1 MFTVKPENTMNPYHD
16 IIATMLEI
24 EFPGQALNCDTV
36 FEAVTQQLVG
46 TKQARNG
53 PTPSPETL
61 VSIRSVVRE
70 AMRDNKPVPIL
81 VPWGASKQGNYGLD
95 VAEVMALKQLE
106 CLRTRVTQHYEPG
119 IDLRIRLEDTTDHIL
134 FPHETR
140 KITEYVNSFRDLQK
154 IVSPDTTVIAES
166 LILDTSQWETVAEL
180 LQAAMDDDDFYAT
193 GQLDRDWG
201 WKGGVPRNQRDY
213 YLRTYQHLYPD
224 ETQEQHERRLAE
236 YLAVAAL
243 RKHQNAT
250 GAAPGTTPLVL
261 SFVNLARHDDHP
273 RRLYYRT
280 LPERY
285 QHTHYAP
292 WLGKG
297 YIKITGREASPAVTH
312 WSGGGLD
319 YVPYRLKLTGNGQEA
334 TVQADYWVAS

>member
-95 VAEVMALKQLE
+95 IAEVMALKQLE

-119 IDLRIRLEDTTDHIL
+119 IDLRVRLEDATDTIL
-134 FPHETR
+134 FPPDKR
-140 KITEYVNSFRDLQK
+140 KIEQYVADFKALREV
-154 IVSPDTTVIAES
+154 VSPATAVVLES
-166 LILDTSQWETVAEL
+166 NILNLTGWGKAAHL
-180 LQAAMDDDDFYAT
+180 LQETLVGNEGAAVELECDY
-193 GQLDRDWG
+193 G
-201 WKGGVPRNQRDY
+201 WVGGVPQNQQDY

-224 ETQEQHERRLAE
+224 ETPELHKRRLAE
-236 YLAVAAL
+236 YLAVAVL
-243 RKHQNAT
+243 RKHQGAT

-261 SFVNLARHDDHP
+261 SFVNHARHDDHP

-297 YIKITGREASPAVTH
+297 YIKITGREATPAVTH
-312 WSGGGLD
+312 WSGAGLD